1 MRKYFRKPT
10 RPMGEAWFMSA
21 ERELFYE
28 LSEQPIASIPVENLH
43 RYLFEISS
51 GTGCF
56 GHSQEWDEWFKYL
69 LPDLIL
75 RSHES
80 YAFSDLLEHV
90 VTAFM
95 SIFWSGLDG
104 EYADFRA
111 DVINSLS
118 LCLMKDEL
126 WCDWQDSP
134 GAASYKKAKFLVW
147 EDDEGKLTTSG
158 WHAGQCSRPFSAMIF
173 FCLKYLEPG
182 EIVSW
187 VRSLVEIG
195 DPYWR
200 GTLMV
205 WLLGAHKLLLSEEP
219 VPSQLEKA
227 KPQISWADS
236 HVLGSRFGSAD
247 AEHPPEDNFNDNK
260 YFLSPDKNALFLS
273 ELKK

>member
-1 MRKYFRKPT
+1 
-10 RPMGEAWFMSA
+10 
-21 ERELFYE
+21 
-28 LSEQPIASIPVENLH
+28 
-43 RYLFEISS
+43 
-51 GTGCF
+51 
-56 GHSQEWDEWFKYL
+56 
-69 LPDLIL
+69 
-75 RSHES
+75 
-80 YAFSDLLEHV
+80 SDLLEHV

-205 WLLGAHKLLLSEEP
+205 WLLGAELKKHVSPETVLG
-219 VPSQLEKA
+219 
-227 KPQISWADS
+227 WADS
-236 HVLGSRFGSAD
+236 LAAHPELETASWNTSDLFFDLLFGR
-247 AEHPPEDNFNDNK
+247 
-260 YFLSPDKNALFLS
+260 
-273 ELKK
+273 